1 MSTVPYKN
9 SRLFFETYSMMQIN
23 IIMIDIM
30 NKGYTP
36 KLFKNKDMRFETLCI
51 RNKGKVDFYG

>member
-36 KLFKNKDMRFETLCI
+36 KLFKNKDMRFETSCI